1 MSEVIINKC
10 DCCGKSTENKYW
22 TYGWINATTSEIGW
36 INATTSEIY
45 IRQTL
50 EHNSETNFHKGESFR
65 FPSDICSKKCFLEW
79 VDATFK

>member
-22 TYGWINATTSEIGW
+22 TYGWINATTSEI
-36 INATTSEIY
+36 Y
-45 IRQTL
+45 LRQTL
-50 EHNSETNFHKGESFR
+50 EHNEETNFHKSESFR

-79 VDATFK
+79 VDVTFK